1 MDTFSL
7 APASRRGFSCGL
19 AIAVLRPL
27 LYIWAG
33 VPPDPPP
40 RHLGT
45 LRPRLR
51 NPGAFLCRRGF
62 SCARHATERFGT
74 KFTSEN
80 WNCWRGG
87 HPYTPVHPPRLLLK
101 LGPAPT
107 ERGLFLR
114 WRQSA
119 LVQVHQARPMNRP
132 RCWERFPTVL
142 IFRRDCH
149 VEHYERRRD
158 KNRCQD
164 ELELAWTHDFLPW
177 GKMSCS
183 SSVERKAEESC
194 DAHHTLV
201 ESCDA
206 HHTEAIAGL
215 ARRSWRRRY
224 LGIGSDVSMGI
235 SWTLLRWFLALAS
248 RAGAFLA

>member
-1 MDTFSL
+1 MAARHSW
-7 APASRRGFSCGL
+7 RRPYLGIGSDLSITHGHFLLSPGL
-19 AIAVLRPL
+19 ASGLFLRPSYRGSAPL
-27 LYIWAG
+27 ALYG

-132 RCWERFPTVL
+132 RC
-142 IFRRDCH
+142 
-149 VEHYERRRD
+149 
-158 KNRCQD
+158 
-164 ELELAWTHDFLPW
+164 
-177 GKMSCS
+177 
-183 SSVERKAEESC
+183 
-194 DAHHTLV
+194 
-201 ESCDA
+201 
-206 HHTEAIAGL
+206 
-215 ARRSWRRRY
+215 
-224 LGIGSDVSMGI
+224 
-235 SWTLLRWFLALAS
+235 
-248 RAGAFLA
+248 

>member
-33 VPPDPPP
+33 LPPDPPP

-87 HPYTPVHPPRLLLK
+87 HPYTPVHPPRLLVK

-119 LVQVHQARPMNRP
+119 LVQVHQARSMNRP

-158 KNRCQD
+158 KNPAKMNWSLLGLMTSSPEARCHAQVLWN
-164 ELELAWTHDFLPW
+164 ERRKKAVTHITLWSKVVTPIT
-177 GKMSCS
+177 
-183 SSVERKAEESC
+183 RK
-194 DAHHTLV
+194 L
-201 ESCDA
+201 
-206 HHTEAIAGL
+206 
-215 ARRSWRRRY
+215 
-224 LGIGSDVSMGI
+224 
-235 SWTLLRWFLALAS
+235 
-248 RAGAFLA
+248 